1 MPAPLPVRDG
11 LNPTRIRMPDPPAS
25 YPTVVTYLKAR
36 FPDDADALA
45 AKIDAGEVVDARGTP
60 ITATTPLVP
69 RADVWLHRDPPA
81 EPEVPFALPVLHADR
96 DLVVVDKPHFLAT
109 TPRGRFVVQSA
120 VVRLRRELGNDELSP
135 AHRLD
140 RLTAGVL
147 VFTARP
153 DVRRAYQEM
162 FAARAVTKVYEAVA
176 PVGDV
181 PSLMR
186 SRIVK
191 TRESLQARE
200 VPGEVNAETR
210 VEIIDT
216 AGDLALY
223 RLRPTT
229 GKTHQL
235 RVHLASAGIPIVGDS
250 LYPVPREVAVDD
262 YRDPLRL
269 LARSIAFD
277 DPITGAPRRF
287 ESARTLPPFGPPTDG
302 RSPRG

>member
-25 YPTVVTYLKAR
+25 YPTVVAYLKAR

-153 DVRRAYQEM
+153 DVRRAYQQM

-210 VEIIDT
+210 VEIIDS

>member
-25 YPTVVTYLKAR
+25 YPTVVAYLKAR

>member
-25 YPTVVTYLKAR
+25 YPTVVAYLKAR

-69 RADVWLHRDPPA
+69 RADVWLHRDPPK

-210 VEIIDT
+210 VEIVDT

>member
-11 LNPTRIRMPDPPAS
+11 LNPTRIRMPDPPMS
-25 YPTVVTYLKAR
+25 YPTVVAYLKAR

>member
-69 RADVWLHRDPPA
+69 RADVWLYRDPPA

>member
-11 LNPTRIRMPDPPAS
+11 LNPTRLRMPDPPAS
-25 YPTVVTYLKAR
+25 YPTVLAYLRAR

-45 AKIDAGEVVDARGTP
+45 AKIDAGEVVDARGAP

-81 EPEVPFALPVLHADR
+81 EPEVPFALPVLYADR

-287 ESARTLPPFGPPTDG
+287 ESARTLPPFGSADC
-302 RSPRG
+302 R

>member
-11 LNPTRIRMPDPPAS
+11 LNPTRIRMPDPPVS
-25 YPTVVTYLKAR
+25 YPTVVAYLKAR

>member
-25 YPTVVTYLKAR
+25 YPTVVAYLMAR

>member
-25 YPTVVTYLKAR
+25 YPTVVAYLKAR

-120 VVRLRRELGNDELSP
+120 VVRLRRKLGNDELSP

-200 VPGEVNAETR
+200 VSGEVNAETR

>member
-25 YPTVVTYLKAR
+25 YPTVVAYLKAR
-36 FPDDADALA
+36 FPDDADALD

-287 ESARTLPPFGPPTDG
+287 ESARTLPPFGPPTGG

>member
-25 YPTVVTYLKAR
+25 YPTVVAYLKAR

-210 VEIIDT
+210 VEIVDS

-223 RLRPTT
+223 RLRPST

-235 RVHLASAGIPIVGDS
+235 RVHLASAGVPIVGDS

>member
-1 MPAPLPVRDG
+1 MPVPLPVRDG

-25 YPTVVTYLKAR
+25 YSTVVAYLRAR

-45 AKIDAGEVVDARGTP
+45 AKVDAGEVVDARGTP

-120 VVRLRRELGNDELSP
+120 LVRLRRALGNDELSP

-210 VEIIDT
+210 VEIVDS

-223 RLRPTT
+223 RLRPST

-235 RVHLASAGIPIVGDS
+235 RVHLASAGVPIVGDS

-287 ESARTLPPFGPPTDG
+287 ESARTLPPFGPAG
-302 RSPRG
+302 CR

>member
-11 LNPTRIRMPDPPAS
+11 LNPTRIRLPDPPAS
-25 YPTVVTYLKAR
+25 FPTVAAYLRAR
-36 FPDDADALA
+36 FPADADVLA
-45 AKIDAGEVVDARGTP
+45 AKIEAGEVVDAQGTP
-60 ITATTPLVP
+60 ITATTALIP
-69 RADVWLHRDPPA
+69 RSDVWLHRDPPE
-81 EPEVPFALPVLHADR
+81 EPVVPFAMPVLHADR

-120 VVRLRRELGNDELSP
+120 LVRLRRELANDDLSP

-147 VFTARP
+147 VLTARP
-153 DVRRAYQEM
+153 EVRRAYQEL
-162 FAARAVTKVYEAVA
+162 FAERAVTKVYEAVA
-176 PVGDV
+176 PIGDV
-181 PSLMR
+181 PGLIR

-191 TRESLQARE
+191 DRHALQARE
-200 VPGEVNAETR
+200 VPGDVNAETR
-210 VEIIDT
+210 VEIVDT

-223 RLRPTT
+223 RLCPST

-235 RVHLASAGIPIVGDS
+235 RVHLASAGVPIVGDS

-262 YRDPLRL
+262 YSDPLRL

-287 ESARTLPPFGPPTDG
+287 ESARTLPPFGPPTDA

>member
-11 LNPTRIRMPDPPAS
+11 LNPTRIRLPDPPAE
-25 YPTVVTYLKAR
+25 YPTVVAYLRAR

-69 RADVWLHRDPPA
+69 RADVWLHRDPPV

-120 VVRLRRELGNDELSP
+120 LVRLRRDLGNDELSP

-153 DVRRAYQEM
+153 EVRRAYQEL
-162 FAARAVTKVYEAVA
+162 FAARAVTKIYEAVA

-181 PSLMR
+181 PTLIR

-191 TRESLQARE
+191 TRDSLQARE

-210 VEIIDT
+210 VEIVDT

-223 RLRPTT
+223 RLRPST

-235 RVHLASAGIPIVGDS
+235 RVHLASAGVPIVGDS
-250 LYPVPREVAVDD
+250 LYPAPREVAVDD

-277 DPITGAPRRF
+277 DPLTGAPRRF
-287 ESARTLPPFGPPTDG
+287 ESARSLPPFGPPADA